1 MTLKELQGMIKEELE
16 SYMGENEVDVDVDTD
31 GGDIDADG
39 AEEGNTDEDVLRQI
53 YDMLKDKFEMD
64 YKIIEKLFVYLRIVK
79 LLKLHKGF
87 LPYHDKSSPDDIY
100 AFFAM
105 SKKAFKMNVGIL
117 YKSKLITIEEGGIR
131 LAEVDPNASS
141 NENVTN
147 VDHA

>member
-1 MTLKELQGMIKEELE
+1 MI
-16 SYMGENEVDVDVDTD
+16 
-31 GGDIDADG
+31 
-39 AEEGNTDEDVLRQI
+39 Q
-53 YDMLKDKFEMD
+53 
-64 YKIIEKLFVYLRIVK
+64 

-105 SKKAFKMNVGIL
+105 SKKSFKMNVGIL